1 MLYIHEDKINNAK
14 CCQIGFITKLEV
26 WVAANPLF
34 SSDLIDDDLIL
45 ALNSLW
51 SRLFLNW
58 VAVGLILTM
67 TKYLIVVLNENYMVS
82 KHHHP
87 KIKTEAY
94 HPSNDISF
102 N

>member
-1 MLYIHEDKINNAK
+1 MPNAVK
-14 CCQIGFITKLEV
+14 SASLRKSEV

-34 SSDLIDDDLIL
+34 SSDLIVDNLIL
-45 ALNSLW
+45 ALNRLW
-51 SRLFLNW
+51 SRLVLHW
-58 VAVGLILTM
+58 VAVRLILTM
-67 TKYLIVVLNENYMVS
+67 PKYHIVVLNENYMVS

-94 HPSNDISF
+94 HSSNDVSF